1 MSEKFRRSK
10 CTYLLGFIK
19 VGLSASQV
27 RLLSLTSRQHSIE
40 CEAQR
45 VMANK
50 LHLSNESDMV
60 YQKYLNALDGTTLK
74 TMQTSDKTGANS
86 WIDASLNNLMRF
98 NTEEDTYGK
107 VFYVQDT
114 STGKLYVPDAIA
126 SRYEGVTDAIEF
138 AKRFGVNYDE
148 VDHNADIITAF
159 ETAVRK
165 GWNTALGPTVVVADQ
180 ILSEYYEALR
190 FDTNVQSFAQG
201 ILSQLPQKN
210 KDGLYLVTN
219 KSNTGAYASFNSTL
233 YNMVNNYDFE
243 AAYTTDEKTIIKT
256 ALSLLTSVRPTYK
269 TKEDLVEQHYNSTT
283 GFYESWSW
291 VNTFSFDELK
301 VTAPN
306 DVEYAKRSGEEFK
319 ENDFLEM
326 MLNGG
331 TREINYN
338 LQGICSFPYMTRNEK
353 IQETQNIYDELT
365 AVTGETVSA
374 MLARTGYSSMAV
386 ALTNIFE
393 KVANS
398 NRSSDAYLASKNLKL
413 ADIEHYKEY
422 LDLKLDYDNY
432 EPDIELVPDDS
443 VKAKYYEEIFNAIQS
458 AGGCITLQESK
469 AKSAS
474 WITNMIK
481 NTQISLASWD
491 SENGMLSKTSAALN
505 TNLREIADQNAI
517 EKADS
522 EYETE
527 LEAINKK
534 DEKFDKKLSQLESER
549 VAVKTE
555 IDSLKKVMNDNIEK
569 TFKLYG

>member
-1 MSEKFRRSK
+1 M
-10 CTYLLGFIK
+10 
-19 VGLSASQV
+19 GLSASQV
-27 RLLSLTSRQHSIE
+27 RLLSLTARQHSIE
-40 CEAQR
+40 GEAQR

-74 TMQTSDKTGANS
+74 TMQTSDETGANS
-86 WIDASLNNLMRF
+86 WIDASLNNLMRY
-98 NTEEDTYGK
+98 NTEEGTYGK

-126 SRYEGVTDAIEF
+126 SRYEEVTDAIEF
-138 AKRFGVNYDE
+138 AKRFGVNYEE
-148 VDHNADIITAF
+148 VDHNADIITAY
-159 ETAVRK
+159 EAAIRK
-165 GWNTALGPTVVVADQ
+165 GWNTALGPTVVEAGK
-180 ILSEYYEALR
+180 ILDEYYEALR
-190 FDTNVQSFAQG
+190 FDTNVQGYAQS
-201 ILSQLPQKN
+201 IVSQIPNRN
-210 KDGLYLVTN
+210 KDDLYLITN
-219 KSNTGAYASFNSTL
+219 KTDVGAYALFNSTL

-256 ALSLLTSVRPTYK
+256 ALSLLTNVRPTYR
-269 TKEDLVEQHYNSTT
+269 TKEDFEEEHYNSIT
-283 GFYESWSW
+283 GTNEKWIW
-291 VNTFSFDELK
+291 VNNFTFDELK

-306 DVEYAKRSGEEFK
+306 GVEYANRSGEEFK

-331 TREINYN
+331 TRVINYN
-338 LQGICSFPYMTRNEK
+338 VEGICSFPYLKRTDKEREV
-353 IQETQNIYDELT
+353 INIYDELT

-374 MLARTGYSSMAV
+374 MLARTGYSSMAS
-386 ALTNIFE
+386 ALSHIFE
-393 KVANS
+393 NVTNS
-398 NRSSDAYLASKNLKL
+398 NRSSDAYLSARNLKL
-413 ADIEHYKEY
+413 ADIEHYKSYLELKVEY
-422 LDLKLDYDNY
+422 DSYV
-432 EPDIELVPDDS
+432 PDIELVPDDN

-458 AGGCITLQESK
+458 AGGCLTLPEKK

-491 SENGMLSKTSAALN
+491 SENNMLTKTSAALN

-534 DEKFDKKLSQLESER
+534 DERYDKKLSQLETER
-549 VAVKTE
+549 SAVKTE
-555 IDSLKKVMNDNIEK
+555 IDSLKKIMNDNIEK